1 MKGYDMGL
9 NYIIQGIMYL
19 EKLIELVPAP
29 ANPVGND
36 DSSIVYKKLGIYL
49 PEDYDPQK
57 EYPVLVQFYET
68 HSGEL
73 LKIHT

>member
-1 MKGYDMGL
+1 MSVNLMKGYDMGL

-49 PEDYDPQK
+49 PEDYFNFLH
-57 EYPVLVQFYET
+57 V
-68 HSGEL
+68 
-73 LKIHT
+73 